1 MTYRRRGS
9 HDPPPVGYLDQWG
22 ILISGVYAFDISRGL
37 QLTKRKWF
45 AHLVVI
51 VAVNEEGEF
60 TVKLIHGGLWF
71 SPFGNRRYEGGCWEY
86 FDHYKIEGFTRHD
99 LEDMARSLEYRFPF
113 GFLYKPHGK
122 HLNMGFMVVN
132 NASIQLMLED
142 LTARNNAEANVY
154 LVLPDPQLAV
164 EWEEDAEAIKMQEPQ
179 QSSKVE
185 KCKIEELPEGC
196 TVVADVVVNPPGHV
210 NVDDKFYNFFVHW
223 GEFLAAVA
231 TEEVISEE
239 LQEAIE
245 ISSSS
250 DDSIEVASN
259 EVDSIEV
266 DSNEVEE
273 DFDYFNPPE
282 MEDYMAWAEDL
293 SEGEGSDSHQAS
305 DLTKEQEPPKE
316 SDAHAEPDAPKSP
329 EVVLTGFNEVAEPDA
344 PNSPEVVVTGVNEV
358 AEETPRSKRL
368 RLRRMRKA
376 PSQPQTEPQP
386 QSQPQTQEPTT
397 PPVADAAHDTLPE
410 TQPDPNTDFE
420 MDYLSQPLPE
430 TQPQTQ
436 PQTQT
441 QTEPQTQTQP
451 QTEPQPQSLPQSQ
464 PQTEPQPQRQTTDA
478 DFEFIEEEFNPATQ
492 GEVER
497 EHVGT
502 SDPNRWWNQASENP
516 VGNDDGNDGLDS
528 GDELHSVHSDDEEG
542 DHTSRLEFN
551 PQTKKDDFKFELNM
565 EFGSIEILRAALKEH
580 FIHTDREYILIH
592 NDRAK
597 FRAKCSAEG
606 CPWVLHAHV
615 QPDGM
620 TFKITTITEGGH
632 QCGMV
637 LENRLIDVNWV
648 TKHFI
653 DQFRQHPE
661 MEFKQK
667 CSVTRANA
675 VLFEV
680 KMSEAGAFMV
690 DLDKHE
696 CTCRRFQLTGIP
708 CGHALAAIWFCGHN
722 EWGYIHRYYKPEAY
736 AAAYA
741 GTISPMPSPDKWP
754 NKGLNPIF
762 PPCEHNLPGRP
773 KKKRRRGADEKDP
786 PAAATVRKA
795 SRVGTV
801 MHCSKCRKSGHTA
814 PRCKEPVPNVPNE
827 APKNKGGR
835 PPIQNPSAATLKR
848 RKRRDKQ
855 LAKEARKRGEGSS
868 SQPRG

>member
-86 FDHYKIEGFTRHD
+86 FDHCKIEGFTRHD

-142 LTARNNAEANVY
+142 LTARNTAEANVY

-250 DDSIEVASN
+250 DNSIEVASN

-441 QTEPQTQTQP
+441 QTEPQPQTQP

-464 PQTEPQPQRQTTDA
+464 PQTEPQPQTQPQTQPQRQTTDA

-492 GEVER
+492 GEVERER

-528 GDELHSVHSDDEEG
+528 GDELHSVHSDDEE
-542 DHTSRLEFN
+542 
-551 PQTKKDDFKFELNM
+551 
-565 EFGSIEILRAALKEH
+565 
-580 FIHTDREYILIH
+580 
-592 NDRAK
+592 
-597 FRAKCSAEG
+597 
-606 CPWVLHAHV
+606 
-615 QPDGM
+615 DGM

-661 MEFKQK
+661 MEFKQFAEM
-667 CSVTRANA
+667 T
-675 VLFEV
+675 
-680 KMSEAGAFMV
+680 
-690 DLDKHE
+690 
-696 CTCRRFQLTGIP
+696 
-708 CGHALAAIWFCGHN
+708 
-722 EWGYIHRYYKPEAY
+722 
-736 AAAYA
+736 
-741 GTISPMPSPDKWP
+741 
-754 NKGLNPIF
+754 
-762 PPCEHNLPGRP
+762 
-773 KKKRRRGADEKDP
+773 KD
-786 PAAATVRKA
+786 TKY
-795 SRVGTV
+795 
-801 MHCSKCRKSGHTA
+801 SK
-814 PRCKEPVPNVPNE
+814 

>member
-86 FDHYKIEGFTRHD
+86 FDHCKIEGFTRHD

-478 DFEFIEEEFNPATQ
+478 D
-492 GEVER
+492 
-497 EHVGT
+497 
-502 SDPNRWWNQASENP
+502 
-516 VGNDDGNDGLDS
+516 
-528 GDELHSVHSDDEEG
+528 
-542 DHTSRLEFN
+542 
-551 PQTKKDDFKFELNM
+551 
-565 EFGSIEILRAALKEH
+565 
-580 FIHTDREYILIH
+580 
-592 NDRAK
+592 RAK

-661 MEFKQK
+661 MEFKQ
-667 CSVTRANA
+667 
-675 VLFEV
+675 
-680 KMSEAGAFMV
+680 
-690 DLDKHE
+690 
-696 CTCRRFQLTGIP
+696 
-708 CGHALAAIWFCGHN
+708 
-722 EWGYIHRYYKPEAY
+722 
-736 AAAYA
+736 
-741 GTISPMPSPDKWP
+741 
-754 NKGLNPIF
+754 
-762 PPCEHNLPGRP
+762 P

>member
-86 FDHYKIEGFTRHD
+86 FDHCKIEGFTRHD

-142 LTARNNAEANVY
+142 LTARNTAEANVY

-164 EWEEDAEAIKMQEPQ
+164 EWEEDAEAIKMQDPQ

-441 QTEPQTQTQP
+441 QTEPQPQTQP

-464 PQTEPQPQRQTTDA
+464 PQTEPQPQTQPQTQPQRQTTDA

-502 SDPNRWWNQASENP
+502 SEPNRWWNQASENP

-661 MEFKQK
+661 MEFKQ
-667 CSVTRANA
+667 
-675 VLFEV
+675 
-680 KMSEAGAFMV
+680 
-690 DLDKHE
+690 
-696 CTCRRFQLTGIP
+696 
-708 CGHALAAIWFCGHN
+708 
-722 EWGYIHRYYKPEAY
+722 
-736 AAAYA
+736 
-741 GTISPMPSPDKWP
+741 
-754 NKGLNPIF
+754 
-762 PPCEHNLPGRP
+762 P

-814 PRCKEPVPNVPNE
+814 PRCKEPVPNEPNE

-848 RKRRDKQ
+848 RQRRDKQ

>member
-1 MTYRRRGS
+1 MLKLLRCRNHNS
-9 HDPPPVGYLDQWG
+9 
-22 ILISGVYAFDISRGL
+22 L
-37 QLTKRKWF
+37 QKWR
-45 AHLVVI
+45 
-51 VAVNEEGEF
+51 N
-60 TVKLIHGGLWF
+60 VKL
-71 SPFGNRRYEGGCWEY
+71 RRVC
-86 FDHYKIEGFTRHD
+86 T
-99 LEDMARSLEYRFPF
+99 
-113 GFLYKPHGK
+113 
-122 HLNMGFMVVN
+122 
-132 NASIQLMLED
+132 
-142 LTARNNAEANVY
+142 
-154 LVLPDPQLAV
+154 
-164 EWEEDAEAIKMQEPQ
+164 
-179 QSSKVE
+179 
-185 KCKIEELPEGC
+185 EGC

-565 EFGSIEILRAALKEH
+565 EFELSSEL
-580 FIHTDREYILIH
+580 
-592 NDRAK
+592 
-597 FRAKCSAEG
+597 SA
-606 CPWVLHAHV
+606 V
-615 QPDGM
+615 Q
-620 TFKITTITEGGH
+620 
-632 QCGMV
+632 
-637 LENRLIDVNWV
+637 
-648 TKHFI
+648 
-653 DQFRQHPE
+653 
-661 MEFKQK
+661 
-667 CSVTRANA
+667 
-675 VLFEV
+675 
-680 KMSEAGAFMV
+680 
-690 DLDKHE
+690 
-696 CTCRRFQLTGIP
+696 
-708 CGHALAAIWFCGHN
+708 
-722 EWGYIHRYYKPEAY
+722 
-736 AAAYA
+736 
-741 GTISPMPSPDKWP
+741 
-754 NKGLNPIF
+754 
-762 PPCEHNLPGRP
+762 
-773 KKKRRRGADEKDP
+773 RGAH
-786 PAAATVRKA
+786 
-795 SRVGTV
+795 GFY
-801 MHCSKCRKSGHTA
+801 MHMSNQM
-814 PRCKEPVPNVPNE
+814 E
-827 APKNKGGR
+827 
-835 PPIQNPSAATLKR
+835 
-848 RKRRDKQ
+848 
-855 LAKEARKRGEGSS
+855 
-868 SQPRG
+868 

>member
-9 HDPPPVGYLDQWG
+9 HDPPPGFMLSV
-22 ILISGVYAFDISRGL
+22 SGSRVVEQG
-37 QLTKRKWF
+37 KW
-45 AHLVVI
+45 LVVI

-60 TVKLIHGGLWF
+60 TVKLIHG
-71 SPFGNRRYEGGCWEY
+71 
-86 FDHYKIEGFTRHD
+86 GFTRHD

-196 TVVADVVVNPPGHV
+196 TVVADVVVNPQGMS
-210 NVDDKFYNFFVHW
+210 
-223 GEFLAAVA
+223 
-231 TEEVISEE
+231 I
-239 LQEAIE
+239 
-245 ISSSS
+245 SSS

-451 QTEPQPQSLPQSQ
+451 QTEPQPQSLPQ

-637 LENRLIDVNWV
+637 LENRLIDVNWA
-648 TKHFI
+648 
-653 DQFRQHPE
+653 Q
-661 MEFKQK
+661 
-667 CSVTRANA
+667 
-675 VLFEV
+675 
-680 KMSEAGAFMV
+680 
-690 DLDKHE
+690 
-696 CTCRRFQLTGIP
+696 
-708 CGHALAAIWFCGHN
+708 
-722 EWGYIHRYYKPEAY
+722 
-736 AAAYA
+736 
-741 GTISPMPSPDKWP
+741 
-754 NKGLNPIF
+754 F
-762 PPCEHNLPGRP
+762 PPCLALTSGQTRALTLYSLPVSITFLAGQKRKGEGVLMKKIHLQLPQLEKPAELELSCIVLNAENLDTQPQDAR
-773 KKKRRRGADEKDP
+773 
-786 PAAATVRKA
+786 
-795 SRVGTV
+795 
-801 MHCSKCRKSGHTA
+801 
-814 PRCKEPVPNVPNE
+814 EPVPNVPNE

-835 PPIQNPSAATLKR
+835 PPIQNPSAATL
-848 RKRRDKQ
+848 
-855 LAKEARKRGEGSS
+855 RGGREGTNNL
-868 SQPRG
+868 QRG

>member
-1 MTYRRRGS
+1 M
-9 HDPPPVGYLDQWG
+9 
-22 ILISGVYAFDISRGL
+22 
-37 QLTKRKWF
+37 
-45 AHLVVI
+45 LVVI

-86 FDHYKIEGFTRHD
+86 FDHCKIEGFTRHD

-142 LTARNNAEANVY
+142 LTARNTAEANVY

-273 DFDYFNPPE
+273 DFDYLNPPE

-441 QTEPQTQTQP
+441 QTEPQPQTQP

-464 PQTEPQPQRQTTDA
+464 PQTEPQPQTQPQRQTTDA

-661 MEFKQK
+661 MEFKQFAEM
-667 CSVTRANA
+667 T
-675 VLFEV
+675 
-680 KMSEAGAFMV
+680 
-690 DLDKHE
+690 
-696 CTCRRFQLTGIP
+696 
-708 CGHALAAIWFCGHN
+708 
-722 EWGYIHRYYKPEAY
+722 
-736 AAAYA
+736 
-741 GTISPMPSPDKWP
+741 
-754 NKGLNPIF
+754 
-762 PPCEHNLPGRP
+762 
-773 KKKRRRGADEKDP
+773 KD
-786 PAAATVRKA
+786 TKY
-795 SRVGTV
+795 
-801 MHCSKCRKSGHTA
+801 SK
-814 PRCKEPVPNVPNE
+814 

-848 RKRRDKQ
+848 RQRRDKQ

>member
-1 MTYRRRGS
+1 
-9 HDPPPVGYLDQWG
+9 
-22 ILISGVYAFDISRGL
+22 
-37 QLTKRKWF
+37 
-45 AHLVVI
+45 
-51 VAVNEEGEF
+51 
-60 TVKLIHGGLWF
+60 
-71 SPFGNRRYEGGCWEY
+71 
-86 FDHYKIEGFTRHD
+86 
-99 LEDMARSLEYRFPF
+99 MARSLEYRFPF

-142 LTARNNAEANVY
+142 LTARNTAEANVY

-196 TVVADVVVNPPGHV
+196 TVVADVVVNFPGHV

-441 QTEPQTQTQP
+441 QTEPQPQTQP

-464 PQTEPQPQRQTTDA
+464 PQTEPQPQTQPQRQTTDA

-632 QCGMV
+632 QCGM
-637 LENRLIDVNWV
+637 
-648 TKHFI
+648 
-653 DQFRQHPE
+653 
-661 MEFKQK
+661 
-667 CSVTRANA
+667 
-675 VLFEV
+675 
-680 KMSEAGAFMV
+680 
-690 DLDKHE
+690 
-696 CTCRRFQLTGIP
+696 
-708 CGHALAAIWFCGHN
+708 
-722 EWGYIHRYYKPEAY
+722 
-736 AAAYA
+736 
-741 GTISPMPSPDKWP
+741 
-754 NKGLNPIF
+754 
-762 PPCEHNLPGRP
+762 
-773 KKKRRRGADEKDP
+773 
-786 PAAATVRKA
+786 
-795 SRVGTV
+795 
-801 MHCSKCRKSGHTA
+801 
-814 PRCKEPVPNVPNE
+814 

-848 RKRRDKQ
+848 RQRRDKQ

>member
-1 MTYRRRGS
+1 MKYRRRSS
-9 HDPPPVGYLDQWG
+9 HDPPP
-22 ILISGVYAFDISRGL
+22 
-37 QLTKRKWF
+37 
-45 AHLVVI
+45 
-51 VAVNEEGEF
+51 VNEEGEF

-86 FDHYKIEGFTRHD
+86 FDHCKIEGLTRHD
-99 LEDMARSLEYRFPF
+99 LEDMAKSLEYRFPF

-122 HLNMGFMVVN
+122 HLNMGLMVVN

-164 EWEEDAEAIKMQEPQ
+164 EWEEDAEAVKMQEPQ

-250 DDSIEVASN
+250 DDSIEVDEVDSN
-259 EVDSIEV
+259 EVDSNEV

-282 MEDYMAWAEDL
+282 MEDYMAWAEEL
-293 SEGEGSDSHQAS
+293 SGFEGSESHQAS

-316 SDAHAEPDAPKSP
+316 YDAHAEPNAPNFP
-329 EVVLTGFNEVAEPDA
+329 EVVVTGFNEVAEPDA

-358 AEETPRSKRL
+358 AEETPRTTAAIT
-368 RLRRMRKA
+368 A
-376 PSQPQTEPQP
+376 PNTSTYY
-386 QSQPQTQEPTT
+386 
-397 PPVADAAHDTLPE
+397 PPVTDAIHDTLPE

-430 TQPQTQ
+430 TQPETQ
-436 PQTQT
+436 P
-441 QTEPQTQTQP
+441 QTQP
-451 QTEPQPQSLPQSQ
+451 QTEPQPQSLPQTQ
-464 PQTEPQPQRQTTDA
+464 PQTEPQPQSLPQTQPQREPQPQSQPQTHPQRQTTDG

-502 SDPNRWWNQASENP
+502 SDPNRWWNQATENR
-516 VGNDDGNDGLDS
+516 VGNDDDNDGLDS
-528 GDELHSVHSDDEEG
+528 GDELHSVHSDDEGG

-565 EFGSIEILRAALKEH
+565 EFGSIEILRAPLKEH

-592 NDRAK
+592 NDRAN

-606 CPWVLHAHV
+606 CPWILNAHV
-615 QPDGM
+615 QP
-620 TFKITTITEGGH
+620 
-632 QCGMV
+632 
-637 LENRLIDVNWV
+637 N
-648 TKHFI
+648 
-653 DQFRQHPE
+653 
-661 MEFKQK
+661 
-667 CSVTRANA
+667 
-675 VLFEV
+675 
-680 KMSEAGAFMV
+680 
-690 DLDKHE
+690 
-696 CTCRRFQLTGIP
+696 
-708 CGHALAAIWFCGHN
+708 
-722 EWGYIHRYYKPEAY
+722 
-736 AAAYA
+736 
-741 GTISPMPSPDKWP
+741 
-754 NKGLNPIF
+754 
-762 PPCEHNLPGRP
+762 
-773 KKKRRRGADEKDP
+773 
-786 PAAATVRKA
+786 
-795 SRVGTV
+795 
-801 MHCSKCRKSGHTA
+801 
-814 PRCKEPVPNVPNE
+814 
-827 APKNKGGR
+827 
-835 PPIQNPSAATLKR
+835 
-848 RKRRDKQ
+848 
-855 LAKEARKRGEGSS
+855 
-868 SQPRG
+868 

>member
-9 HDPPPVGYLDQWG
+9 HDPPPGFMLSVSGSRVVEQGKWG
-22 ILISGVYAFDISRGL
+22 LIVWG
-37 QLTKRKWF
+37 
-45 AHLVVI
+45 LVVI

-86 FDHYKIEGFTRHD
+86 FDHCKIEGFTRHD

-250 DDSIEVASN
+250 DDSIEVASNEVDSIEVDSN

-436 PQTQT
+436 PQTQS
-441 QTEPQTQTQP
+441 QTEPQPQTQP
-451 QTEPQPQSLPQSQ
+451 QTEPHPQSLPQSQ
-464 PQTEPQPQRQTTDA
+464 PQTEPQPQTQPQRQTTDA

-565 EFGSIEILRAALKEH
+565 EFGSIEILRVALKEH

-661 MEFKQK
+661 MEFKH
-667 CSVTRANA
+667 VI
-675 VLFEV
+675 V
-680 KMSEAGAFMV
+680 
-690 DLDKHE
+690 
-696 CTCRRFQLTGIP
+696 
-708 CGHALAAIWFCGHN
+708 
-722 EWGYIHRYYKPEAY
+722 Y
-736 AAAYA
+736 
-741 GTISPMPSPDKWP
+741 TI
-754 NKGLNPIF
+754 F
-762 PPCEHNLPGRP
+762 
-773 KKKRRRGADEKDP
+773 
-786 PAAATVRKA
+786 
-795 SRVGTV
+795 
-801 MHCSKCRKSGHTA
+801 
-814 PRCKEPVPNVPNE
+814 
-827 APKNKGGR
+827 
-835 PPIQNPSAATLKR
+835 
-848 RKRRDKQ
+848 
-855 LAKEARKRGEGSS
+855 
-868 SQPRG
+868 

>member
-1 MTYRRRGS
+1 MKYRRRS
-9 HDPPPVGYLDQWG
+9 SYDPPP
-22 ILISGVYAFDISRGL
+22 
-37 QLTKRKWF
+37 
-45 AHLVVI
+45 
-51 VAVNEEGEF
+51 VNEEGEF

-86 FDHYKIEGFTRHD
+86 FDHCKIEGFTRHD

-164 EWEEDAEAIKMQEPQ
+164 EWEEDAEAVKMQEPQ

-185 KCKIEELPEGC
+185 KCKIDELPEGC

-250 DDSIEVASN
+250 DDSNEVVSN
-259 EVDSIEV
+259 EVDSNEV

-293 SEGEGSDSHQAS
+293 SE
-305 DLTKEQEPPKE
+305 
-316 SDAHAEPDAPKSP
+316 EPDAPNSS
-329 EVVLTGFNEVAEPDA
+329 EVVVTGFNEVAEPDA

-376 PSQPQTEPQP
+376 QSQPQTEPQP
-386 QSQPQTQEPTT
+386 QSQPQTQAPTT
-397 PPVADAAHDTLPE
+397 PPQSLP
-410 TQPDPNTDFE
+410 
-420 MDYLSQPLPE
+420 
-430 TQPQTQ
+430 
-436 PQTQT
+436 
-441 QTEPQTQTQP
+441 QTQP
-451 QTEPQPQSLPQSQ
+451 QTEPQPQS
-464 PQTEPQPQRQTTDA
+464 QPQRQTADG

-528 GDELHSVHSDDEEG
+528 GDELHSVHSDDEGG

-565 EFGSIEILRAALKEH
+565 EFGSIEILTAALKEQ

-606 CPWVLHAHV
+606 CPLILNAHV

-632 QCGMV
+632 HCGMV
-637 LENRLIDVNWV
+637 LENRLIDVNW
-648 TKHFI
+648 
-653 DQFRQHPE
+653 
-661 MEFKQK
+661 
-667 CSVTRANA
+667 
-675 VLFEV
+675 
-680 KMSEAGAFMV
+680 
-690 DLDKHE
+690 
-696 CTCRRFQLTGIP
+696 
-708 CGHALAAIWFCGHN
+708 
-722 EWGYIHRYYKPEAY
+722 
-736 AAAYA
+736 
-741 GTISPMPSPDKWP
+741 
-754 NKGLNPIF
+754 
-762 PPCEHNLPGRP
+762 
-773 KKKRRRGADEKDP
+773 
-786 PAAATVRKA
+786 
-795 SRVGTV
+795 
-801 MHCSKCRKSGHTA
+801 
-814 PRCKEPVPNVPNE
+814 

-848 RKRRDKQ
+848 RQRRDKQ

-868 SQPRG
+868 SQRRG

>member
-86 FDHYKIEGFTRHD
+86 FDHCKIEGFTRHD

-661 MEFKQK
+661 MEFKQ
-667 CSVTRANA
+667 
-675 VLFEV
+675 
-680 KMSEAGAFMV
+680 
-690 DLDKHE
+690 
-696 CTCRRFQLTGIP
+696 
-708 CGHALAAIWFCGHN
+708 
-722 EWGYIHRYYKPEAY
+722 
-736 AAAYA
+736 
-741 GTISPMPSPDKWP
+741 
-754 NKGLNPIF
+754 
-762 PPCEHNLPGRP
+762 P